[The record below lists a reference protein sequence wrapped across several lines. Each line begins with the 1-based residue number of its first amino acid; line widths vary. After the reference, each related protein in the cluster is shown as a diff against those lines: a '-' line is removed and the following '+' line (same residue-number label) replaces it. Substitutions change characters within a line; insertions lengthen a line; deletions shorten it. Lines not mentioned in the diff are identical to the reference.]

1 MEKSPDAKTAGTGS
15 GCEKNFSYF
24 GSAAFAP
31 RHAAE
36 VGVVFPA
43 RRLRHGVMSPEPVTP
58 THTRA
63 PRPPPHSCAA
73 LAVAIAAAT
82 LTATRSPLACRRP
95 ALQGCSWRQE
105 PPSRSSVRGRA
116 RPLEATRE
124 SVWYIHHE
132 ETGYTRALCV
142 RGNSCSEIKSCHQD
156 IARSPAPRA
165 PRRSN
170 HEARLDPRP
179 SRLYRGPEDDR
190 IPPRIAC
197 AKAGWRRYW
206 VDLVYVLTQGK
217 RPFPDPSLLRK
228 QHTTEYPPTHEWGE
242 TYGDGDEPSRAAIEP
257 HRSTP
262 PQRSRD
268 DTGGS
273 NFECTCV
280 GYRVSAVFKVA
291 CAARRWAKMGKAHV
305 ICIQSHHLK
314 T

>member
-1 MEKSPDAKTAGTGS
+1 MRLIMIEILIMNFGGLLFNPHYLHTLLHDVIK
-15 GCEKNFSYF
+15 KNFSYF

-43 RRLRHGVMSPEPVTP
+43 RRLRHGVMSPGPVSP

-63 PRPPPHSCAA
+63 PLPPPHSCAA
-73 LAVAIAAAT
+73 LAVDIAAAT

-132 ETGYTRALCV
+132 ETEYTRALCV

-190 IPPRIAC
+190 IPPRRAC

-206 VDLVYVLTQGK
+206 VDLFRIRRFYANSTQ
-217 RPFPDPSLLRK
+217 
-228 QHTTEYPPTHEWGE
+228 Q
-242 TYGDGDEPSRAAIEP
+242 
-257 HRSTP
+257 STP
-262 PQRSRD
+262 QL
-268 DTGGS
+268 TNGGRHM
-273 NFECTCV
+273 E
-280 GYRVSAVFKVA
+280 
-291 CAARRWAKMGKAHV
+291 MGTNRAGPR
-305 ICIQSHHLK
+305 
-314 T
+314 

>member
-1 MEKSPDAKTAGTGS
+1 MRKTTGKQGCPQDTARGRIGSMDAGEQAECFLTAALALTKGNG
-15 GCEKNFSYF
+15 
-24 GSAAFAP
+24 AD
-31 RHAAE
+31 
-36 VGVVFPA
+36 
-43 RRLRHGVMSPEPVTP
+43 PVDM
-58 THTRA
+58 RA
-63 PRPPPHSCAA
+63 PCEASSSRGWRAA

-142 RGNSCSEIKSCHQD
+142 RGNRCSEIKSFYQD

-190 IPPRIAC
+190 IPPRRAC
-197 AKAGWRRYW
+197 AKASWRRYW
-206 VDLVYVLTQGK
+206 VDLFRIRRFYANSTQQSTPQLTNGG
-217 RPFPDPSLLRK
+217 R
-228 QHTTEYPPTHEWGE
+228 HMEMGTN
-242 TYGDGDEPSRAAIEP
+242 RAGPIEP
-257 HRSTP
+257 PRSTP